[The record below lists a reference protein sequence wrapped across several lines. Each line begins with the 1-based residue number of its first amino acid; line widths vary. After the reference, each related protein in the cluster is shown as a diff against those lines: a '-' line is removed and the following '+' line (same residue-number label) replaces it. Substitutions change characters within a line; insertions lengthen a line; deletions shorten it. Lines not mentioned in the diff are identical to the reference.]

1 MGIKGKTLIE
11 LKDVVTGE
19 VKQYEDSNMVTNALN
34 NFLDTYGTWG
44 ASVFNDYDF
53 RQVPMWRVL
62 LGGLFLFD
70 KAITANVDNTFMPAG
85 VSMVG
90 NGSYNLSNSSEVTE
104 MGSFNNTES
113 GVQSDGSIKFV
124 YDFSTAQANGTIA
137 CACLTSSIGG
147 YIGMGNAS
155 GKYITNSNYA
165 VNTYQK
171 NSYAGKANG
180 LMYQGSY
187 SNGNCMSYMD
197 VENDVLYAVNPRC
210 IYYSSSY
217 TEDVALHWKTTKKIQ
232 VLKLKAKVRNTDVKD
247 AINTIDTGYIIETY
261 NLDIPQVILDYGASN
276 DYVQV
281 VTDSIAKNIYIVFAK
296 SYQTT
301 SGSNFYVMKIDSNMT
316 VTAHKITNNTGVGLN
331 TNRNESTLSM
341 CFNGDYLWLQE
352 YSGNYKLFGIKY
364 TDSTQIVDT
373 GVKLESWNGS
383 IYSLDTD
390 LICIA
395 GGYGKARMIYDA
407 KNNTMRYINALEI
420 DTIDNMLVLAGKKG
434 VYLANNQ
441 GNKRSEHIILK
452 DPRYLATINNLD
464 EPVVKTA
471 SQTMKVTYTI
481 TFE

>member
-104 MGSFNNTES
+104 MGSFNSTES
-113 GVQSDGSIKFV
+113 GVQDDGSIKFV

-171 NSYAGKANG
+171 NSYAGKLNG

-232 VLKLKAKVRNTDVKD
+232 V
-247 AINTIDTGYIIETY
+247 
-261 NLDIPQVILDYGASN
+261 QSHIL
-276 DYVQV
+276 
-281 VTDSIAKNIYIVFAK
+281 
-296 SYQTT
+296 
-301 SGSNFYVMKIDSNMT
+301 
-316 VTAHKITNNTGVGLN
+316 
-331 TNRNESTLSM
+331 
-341 CFNGDYLWLQE
+341 
-352 YSGNYKLFGIKY
+352 
-364 TDSTQIVDT
+364 
-373 GVKLESWNGS
+373 
-383 IYSLDTD
+383 
-390 LICIA
+390 CIA
-395 GGYGKARMIYDA
+395 
-407 KNNTMRYINALEI
+407 
-420 DTIDNMLVLAGKKG
+420 
-434 VYLANNQ
+434 
-441 GNKRSEHIILK
+441 
-452 DPRYLATINNLD
+452 
-464 EPVVKTA
+464 
-471 SQTMKVTYTI
+471 
-481 TFE
+481 

>member
-1 MGIKGKTLIE
+1 MVIKGKTLIE

-44 ASVFNDYDF
+44 ASIFNDNDF
-53 RQVPMWRVL
+53 RQLPMWKTL

-85 VSMVG
+85 VTMVG
-90 NGSYNLSNSSEVTE
+90 NGSYNLANSGEVTE

-113 GVQSDGSIKFV
+113 GVQDDGSIKFV
-124 YDFSTAQANGTIA
+124 YDFSTAQANGSIA

-155 GKYITNSNYA
+155 GKYMTNSNYTL
-165 VNTYQK
+165 NTYQK
-171 NSYAGKANG
+171 NSYAGKTNG

-197 VENDVLYAVNPRC
+197 AENDVLYAVNPRC

-217 TEDVALHWKTTKKIQ
+217 SEDVALHWKTTKKIQ
-232 VLKLKAKVRNTDVKD
+232 VLKLKAKVRNTDIKD
-247 AINTIDTGYIIETY
+247 AVNSIDTGYIIETY
-261 NLDIPQVILDYGASN
+261 DIDIPQEILDYGASN

-281 VTDSIAKNIYIVFAK
+281 VTDSINRNIYIVFAK

-301 SGSNFYVMKIDSNMT
+301 AGSNFYVMKIDGNMT
-316 VTAHKITNNTGVGLN
+316 ATTHKITNNTGVGLN
-331 TNRNESTLSM
+331 TNRNVSTLSM

-352 YSGNYKLFGIKY
+352 YSGNYKLLGIKY
-364 TDSTQIVDT
+364 TDSTQVIDT
-373 GVKLESWNGS
+373 GVKLENWNGS

-395 GGYGKARMIYDA
+395 GGYNKARMIYDA
-407 KNNTMRYINALEI
+407 KNNTMRYINALEL
-420 DTIDNMLVLAGKKG
+420 DSIDNMLMLTGKKG
-434 VYLANNQ
+434 VYLSNNQ
-441 GNKRSEHIILK
+441 GSKTSELVILK